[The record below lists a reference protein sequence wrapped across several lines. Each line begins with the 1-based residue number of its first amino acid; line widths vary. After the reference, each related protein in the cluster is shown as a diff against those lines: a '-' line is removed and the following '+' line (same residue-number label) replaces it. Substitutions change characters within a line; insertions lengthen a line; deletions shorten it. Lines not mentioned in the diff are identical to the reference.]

1 VFREETVG
9 TAYERSTRFLS
20 SSPAISRDLEVTEP
34 WAKGVR
40 LEAHFCRNLGSFSR
54 RVASGSPLQL
64 LHPLESKAKKQ
75 RGRWGVSRPSHHDLL
90 YCQLPHDVPV
100 LITAPFVRLELDATG
115 RPRASAGSD
124 VHAREREVVMRAQ

>member
-1 VFREETVG
+1 MFREETVG

-20 SSPAISRDLEVTEP
+20 SSPAISRDLEAIEP
-34 WAKGVR
+34 WAEGVR

-75 RGRWGVSRPSHHDLL
+75 RGRWGSTGPHTTISSAASFPMTFPSSS
-90 YCQLPHDVPV
+90 LPP
-100 LITAPFVRLELDATG
+100 
-115 RPRASAGSD
+115 SSD
-124 VHAREREVVMRAQ
+124 WS